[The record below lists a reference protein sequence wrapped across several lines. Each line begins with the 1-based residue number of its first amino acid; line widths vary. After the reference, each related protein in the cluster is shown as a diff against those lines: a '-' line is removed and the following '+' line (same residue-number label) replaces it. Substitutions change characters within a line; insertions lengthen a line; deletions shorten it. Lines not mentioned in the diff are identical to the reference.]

1 MLNGILSLISFFASA
16 VFWYLYGISNSEG
29 ISKIVFFVLAIGLV
43 LLGIILIFYYF
54 YQRERKK
61 VYDLQEQIKVWGNTT
76 YHINASGDVAFAE
89 MPVGIIVYDDNKL
102 IKWFN
107 NYMQEIMQTKL
118 NDSPLSVISDD
129 FLIKIASNQEKFMV
143 KINDNLYDCIHY
155 KENNLLYFFD
165 VTSREELKQRYQ
177 NRTLAIGMVVVDNLE
192 ESLKRYDLQGKT
204 TLSGQILGKISDYF
218 ESFNCYFQ
226 IVDDDRMIFICD
238 RSDLNRMIED
248 KFSILNGIR
257 EISKNAHLKT
267 TISIGAA
274 CFDSKGSEFASKVS
288 GAVELAEK
296 RGGDQ
301 AVVNIQNES
310 IRYIGGELN
319 ALEKNTLVT
328 ARMQATALRDLAKT
342 AKNVLIMAHKEA
354 DCDALGAMIGALRL
368 VESFGVKDVKIVLNR
383 NNLDVTSRRGYDM
396 LIESN
401 PDFEENVLTE
411 EKALSS
417 VVDDTLLLICDTQ
430 SPRLVMFEELLNRA
444 SHLAIID
451 HHRVGDVDF
460 EHVEMSY
467 VETYSSSTVEL
478 ISEMLIFSSQ
488 TKISA
493 LEATLMLAGIVVDTN
508 NFTYR
513 SGSRTFEAAST
524 LKELGADM
532 VRVRKLLRDSFEA
545 ERELA
550 EALLN
555 AKVYFNRFAVVSLTQ
570 EGIEDRTLLARVS
583 ERLLTIERIDAA
595 FTIANMKDGTVA
607 VSSRSLEGVNVQIIM
622 EELGGG
628 GHLQSAACQLK
639 DKTTEEVK
647 EMIIDIL
654 KRDYGYEG
662 EEKMKI
668 ILTVDV
674 KGKGKK
680 DAVIDVN
687 NGYGNY
693 LINNNMGVLAN
704 EANLKK
710 LAESQKQAALD
721 ESIRINL
728 LNKLK
733 SEIDGKSVTI
743 YLKVGADGKAFGHVT
758 SKLICDEFEAQNG
771 IRLDKKKLE
780 LASDINAIGIYTAN
794 IVLDKGIVASFQVNV
809 IGN

>member
-1 MLNGILSLISFFASA
+1 MVSFFLSGI
-16 VFWYLYGISNSEG
+16 FWYLFGIAPMEG
-29 ISKIVFFVLAIGLV
+29 HAKLIYFILACGFI
-43 LLGIILIFYYF
+43 LLGIIFIFLYF
-54 YQRERKK
+54 YLKERKNVK
-61 VYDLQEQIKVWGNTT
+61 DLQEQIKVWGNTT
-76 YHINASGDVAFAE
+76 YHINASGDVAFEE
-89 MPVGIIVYDDNKL
+89 MPIGIVVYDDNKL

-107 NYMQEIMQTKL
+107 NYMQDIVQAKL
-118 NDSPLSVISDD
+118 NDSPLTTISGDI
-129 FLIKIASNQEKFMV
+129 LNRIESNQEKFLV
-143 KINDNLYDCIHY
+143 KIGENVYDCVHY
-155 KENNLLYFFD
+155 KENKLLYFFD
-165 VTSREELKQRYQ
+165 VTSREELKQKYQ
-177 NRTLAIGMVVVDNLE
+177 NRTLAMGIVVVDNLE

-204 TLSGQILGKISDYF
+204 TISGQILGKISNYF
-218 ESFNCYFQ
+218 ESFNCFFQ
-226 IVDDDRMIFICD
+226 TVDDDRMIFICD
-238 RSDLNRMIED
+238 RYDLNRMIDD

-257 EISKNAHLKT
+257 EISKSAHLKT

-274 CFDSKGSEFASKVS
+274 CFDSKGSEFVGKVN

-328 ARMQATALRDLAKT
+328 ARMQTTALRDISLNAS
-342 AKNVLIMAHKEA
+342 NVIIMAHKAA

-368 VESFGVKDVKIVLNR
+368 VQSFGVKDVKIVLER
-383 NNLDVTSRRGYDM
+383 KYLDVTAKRAYDA
-396 LIESN
+396 LIEMD
-401 PDFEENVLTE
+401 PDFEDELITE
-411 EKALSS
+411 EKALFEMGE
-417 VVDDTLLLICDTQ
+417 DTLLLICDTQ
-430 SPRLVMFEELLNRA
+430 APKLVMFDEVLKRA

-488 TKISA
+488 TKINA
-493 LEATLMLAGIVVDTN
+493 VEATIMLSGIIVDTN

-532 VRVRKLLRDSFEA
+532 VKVRKLLRDSYDA
-545 ERELA
+545 EKEMA

-555 AKVYFNRFAVVSLTQ
+555 AKIYFNRFAIVTIDKENMS
-570 EGIEDRTLLARVS
+570 DRTLLARIS
-583 ERLLTIERIDAA
+583 ERLLTVEGIDAA
-595 FTIANMKDGTVA
+595 FTIANMTDGTVS

-628 GHLQSAACQLK
+628 GHLQQAACQLK
-639 DKTTEEVK
+639 DKNIEEVK
-647 EMIIDIL
+647 ELILNIL

-662 EEKMKI
+662 EEKMKV

-680 DAVIDVN
+680 DDIIEVN

-693 LINNNMGVLAN
+693 LINNNMGLLAN

-710 LAESQKQAALD
+710 LAENQKQAALD
-721 ESIRINL
+721 ETNRINL

-780 LASDINAIGIYTAN
+780 LPSDINAIGIYTAN